1 MIDKSLIERKIDI
14 ILENLKYLQ
23 DVKEIQKD
31 PFLASFEKIQATKHS
46 LQESIEA
53 CIDIANHVI
62 ASMGFER
69 AETYADMFER
79 LAENGI
85 IGKKLRDKLM
95 NMAKFRNLLV
105 HAYGKIDI
113 ERLWGI
119 LQEDLEDILSFVKE
133 IERFLE
139 ENE

>member
-1 MIDKSLIERKIDI
+1 MQICSKGL
-14 ILENLKYLQ
+14 
-23 DVKEIQKD
+23 
-31 PFLASFEKIQATKHS
+31 
-46 LQESIEA
+46 
-53 CIDIANHVI
+53 
-62 ASMGFER
+62 
-69 AETYADMFER
+69 
-79 LAENGI
+79 
-85 IGKKLRDKLM
+85 
-95 NMAKFRNLLV
+95 LLV

>member
-31 PFLASFEKIQATKHS
+31 SFLASFEKIQATKHS

>member
-31 PFLASFEKIQATKHS
+31 SFLASFEKIQATKHS

-85 IGKKLRDKLM
+85 IDKKLRDKLM

-113 ERLWGI
+113 ERLWEI
-119 LQEDLEDILSFVKE
+119 LQEDLEDI
-133 IERFLE
+133 
-139 ENE
+139 